1 MADNVKFIDGKKYMW
16 DGEDYESEAAAREN
30 ISKYENENFETK
42 LIEEEG
48 KHFVFTR
55 RVVTEIVVEGEPV

>member
-1 MADNVKFIDGKKYMW
+1 MW
-16 DGEDYESEAAAREN
+16 DGEDYESETAAREN
-30 ISKYENENFETK
+30 ISKYENDNFQTK
-42 LIEEEG
+42 LIKEEG